1 MTSDPRTEIDRQV
14 ANLIDSYKRGVL
26 CAGDLFNRTR
36 ELLTSQANRDQTV
49 ELSLETRTALSA
61 LGMEFSSLSHK
72 DSAS

>member
-14 ANLIDSYKRGVL
+14 VNLIDAYNRGLL

-36 ELLTSQANRDQTV
+36 EILSLQADRDRTV
-49 ELSLETRTALSA
+49 ELSVETRTALSD
-61 LGMEFSSLSHK
+61 LGMEFSSLLNK